1 MSSEYTSS
9 KQHPKSNQAD
19 CPSDPSWADLKL
31 SVPNEESPLSIVSFV
46 ESVLVE
52 LTHEPVAAEYVSSHI
67 WGKKRTRYFAVDGSG
82 EHFEKRYSD
91 DLLGSHTTLL
101 TRRRVRTELINQ
113 LSRNTV
119 TTTGRFNERADEPD
133 SFRVRPL
140 RELKP

>member
-1 MSSEYTSS
+1 MSSEYNSS
-9 KQHPKSNQAD
+9 KQHPKSNQID
-19 CPSDPSWADLKL
+19 CPSDPSWADLEL
-31 SVPNEESPLSIVSFV
+31 TVPNDESPLSIVSFV

-52 LTHEPVAAEYVSSHI
+52 LTHEPVAGEYVSSHI

-113 LSRNTV
+113 LSRDTV

-140 RELKP
+140 RELEP

>member
-1 MSSEYTSS
+1 MSSEYNSS
-9 KQHPKSNQAD
+9 KKPPESNQID
-19 CPSDPSWADLKL
+19 CPSDQAWADLTL
-31 SVPNEESPLSIVSFV
+31 TVPNEESPLSIVSFV

-67 WGKKRTRYFAVDGSG
+67 WGEKRTRYFAVDGSG

-101 TRRRVRTELINQ
+101 NRRRVRTELMNR

-119 TTTGRFNERADEPD
+119 TTTGRLNERVEESDT
-133 SFRVRPL
+133 FRVRPL
-140 RELKP
+140 RELDL